1 MEPLKPIWSFYV
13 GPMKID
19 IVPEVVMQWII
30 IVIVAAIAIWATR
43 NLKLRPNKKQ
53 VVVEYIYTSL
63 RNAVTAN
70 MGEEFLD
77 VLPFIGSLAAFLL
90 FMNLTGL
97 VGLPVPTKSFSVTVG
112 MALITFYMVQY
123 YTIRK
128 YGLKSYFGG
137 YTFPIAII
145 TPINILERIML
156 PVSLALR
163 LFGNI
168 LAATFLVELCYEAL
182 GHIGFIAQLGIPIPL
197 HAYFDVFDGGIQTVI
212 FIMLTMINIKM
223 IADHSGHTEH

>member
-1 MEPLKPIWSFYV
+1 MPIWSFDI
-13 GPMKID
+13 GPFKID
-19 IVPEVVMQWII
+19 IVPEVVMQWITIAI
-30 IVIVAAIAIWATR
+30 IAAVVIWATR
-43 NLKLRPNKKQ
+43 NMKLRPNKKQ
-53 VVVEYIYTSL
+53 VVVEYIYTTLKNVLTS
-63 RNAVTAN
+63 N

-77 VLPFIGSLAAFLL
+77 LLPFIGSLAVFLL

-97 VGLPVPTKSFSVTVG
+97 FGLPVPTKSFSVTVG

-137 YTFPIAII
+137 YTVPLALI

-182 GHIGFIAQLGIPIPL
+182 GHLGFITQLAIPVPL
-197 HAYFDVFDGGIQTVI
+197 HAYFDIFDGGIQTVI
-212 FIMLTMINIKM
+212 FIMLTMMNIK
-223 IADHSGHTEH
+223 IVAEHSSHTEH

>member
-1 MEPLKPIWSFYV
+1 MEPLKPLWSFNV
-13 GPMKID
+13 GSIKID
-19 IVPEVVMQWII
+19 IVPEIIIQWII
-30 IVIVAAIAIWATR
+30 ILIIAAIAIWATR
-43 NLKLRPNKKQ
+43 NLTLRPNKKQ
-53 VVVEYIYTSL
+53 VVVEYIYTTL
-63 RNAVTAN
+63 RNVITAN

-77 VLPFIGSLAAFLL
+77 VLPFIGSLAVFLL

-97 VGLPVPTKSFSVTVG
+97 FGLPVPTKIFCVTVG
-112 MALITFYMVQY
+112 MALVTFYMVQY

-128 YGLKSYFGG
+128 YGLKSYFKG
-137 YTFPIAII
+137 YTFPIALI

-182 GHIGFIAQLGIPIPL
+182 GHIGFITQLGIPIPL
-197 HAYFDVFDGGIQTVI
+197 HAYFDIFDGGIQTVI

>member
-1 MEPLKPIWSFYV
+1 MEPLKPLWSFDV
-13 GPMKID
+13 GPIKID
-19 IVPEVVMQWII
+19 IVPEIVMQWII
-30 IVIVAAIAIWATR
+30 ILIIAAIAIWATR
-43 NLKLRPNKKQ
+43 NLTLRPNKKQ
-53 VVVEYIYTSL
+53 VVVEYIYTTL
-63 RNAVTAN
+63 KNVITAN

-77 VLPFIGSLAAFLL
+77 VLPFIGSLAVFLL

-97 VGLPVPTKSFSVTVG
+97 FGLPVPTKSFSVTVG
-112 MALITFYMVQY
+112 MALVTFYMVQY

-137 YTFPIAII
+137 YTFPIALI

-182 GHIGFIAQLGIPIPL
+182 GHIGFITQIGIPIPL
-197 HAYFDVFDGGIQTVI
+197 HAYFDIFDGGIQTVI

>member
-1 MEPLKPIWSFYV
+1 MEPLEPIWSYAI
-13 GPMKID
+13 GPIKIE
-19 IVPEVVMQWII
+19 IVPEVVMQWITI
-30 IVIVAAIAIWATR
+30 ALIAIIAIWATR
-43 NLKLRPNKKQ
+43 NMKLRPNKKQ
-53 VVVEYIYTSL
+53 AVVESIYTML
-63 RNAVTAN
+63 KNVVTAN

-77 VLPFIGSLAAFLL
+77 IIPFIGSLAVFLL
-90 FMNLTGL
+90 FMNFTGL
-97 VGLPVPTKSFSVTVG
+97 IGLPVPTKNFSVTVAL
-112 MALITFYMVQY
+112 ALITFYMVQF

-137 YTFPIAII
+137 YTFPLAII

-182 GHIGFIAQLGIPIPL
+182 HHIGFIAQIGIPVPL
-197 HAYFDVFDGGIQTVI
+197 HAYFDIFDGGIQTVI
-212 FIMLTMINIKM
+212 FVMLTMINIKM
-223 IADHSGHTEH
+223 IAEHSAHTEH

>member
-1 MEPLKPIWSFYV
+1 MEPLKPLWSFDV
-13 GPMKID
+13 GSIKID
-19 IVPEVVMQWII
+19 IVPEIVMQWII
-30 IVIVAAIAIWATR
+30 IIIITAIAIWATR

-53 VVVEYIYTSL
+53 VAVEYIYTTL
-63 RNAVTAN
+63 KNVVTAN

-77 VLPFIGSLAAFLL
+77 ILPFIGSLGVFLL
-90 FMNLTGL
+90 FMNLIGL
-97 VGLPVPTKSFSVTVG
+97 FGLPVPTKSFSVTVG
-112 MALITFYMVQY
+112 MALVTFYMVQY

-128 YGLKSYFGG
+128 YGIKSYFGG
-137 YTFPIAII
+137 YTFPIALI

-197 HAYFDVFDGGIQTVI
+197 HTYFDIFDGGIQTVI

>member
-1 MEPLKPIWSFYV
+1 MEPLKPLWSFNI
-13 GPMKID
+13 GPIKID
-19 IVPEVVMQWII
+19 IVPEIVMQWII
-30 IVIVAAIAIWATR
+30 ILIVAAIAIWATR

-53 VVVEYIYTSL
+53 VVVEYIYTTL
-63 RNAVTAN
+63 KNVVTAN

-77 VLPFIGSLAAFLL
+77 ILPFIGSLATFLL

-97 VGLPVPTKSFSVTVG
+97 FGLPVPTKSFSVTVG
-112 MALITFYMVQY
+112 MALVTFYMVQY

-182 GHIGFIAQLGIPIPL
+182 GHIGFIAQLGIPVPL

>member
-1 MEPLKPIWSFYV
+1 VEPLKPLWSFNV
-13 GPMKID
+13 GPIKID
-19 IVPEVVMQWII
+19 IVPEIVMQWII
-30 IVIVAAIAIWATR
+30 IIIIAAIAIWATR

-53 VVVEYIYTSL
+53 VVVEYIYTTL
-63 RNAVTAN
+63 KNVVTAN

-77 VLPFIGSLAAFLL
+77 IIPFIGSLAVFLL

-97 VGLPVPTKSFSVTVG
+97 FGLPVPTKSFSVTVG
-112 MALITFYMVQY
+112 MALVTFYMVQY

-128 YGLKSYFGG
+128 YGLKSYFVG
-137 YTFPIAII
+137 YTLPIAII

-182 GHIGFIAQLGIPIPL
+182 GHLGFVAQLAIPVPL
-197 HAYFDVFDGGIQTVI
+197 HAYFDIFDGGIQMVI

-223 IADHSGHTEH
+223 TAEHSSHMEH

>member
-1 MEPLKPIWSFYV
+1 MEPLKPLWSFNV
-13 GPMKID
+13 GSIKID
-19 IVPEVVMQWII
+19 IVPEIIIQWII
-30 IVIVAAIAIWATR
+30 ILIIAAIAIWATR
-43 NLKLRPNKKQ
+43 NLTLRPNKKQ
-53 VVVEYIYTSL
+53 VVVEYIYTTL
-63 RNAVTAN
+63 RNVITSN

-77 VLPFIGSLAAFLL
+77 VLPFIGSLAVFLL

-97 VGLPVPTKSFSVTVG
+97 FGLPVPTKSFSVTVG
-112 MALITFYMVQY
+112 MALVTFYMVQY

-128 YGLKSYFGG
+128 YGLKSYFKG
-137 YTFPIAII
+137 YTFPIALI

-182 GHIGFIAQLGIPIPL
+182 GHIGFITQLGIPIPL
-197 HAYFDVFDGGIQTVI
+197 HAYFDIFDGGIQTVI

>member
-1 MEPLKPIWSFYV
+1 VEPLKPLWSFNV
-13 GPMKID
+13 GSIKID
-19 IVPEVVMQWII
+19 IVPEIIIQWII
-30 IVIVAAIAIWATR
+30 ILIIAAIAIWATR
-43 NLKLRPNKKQ
+43 NLTLRPNKKQ
-53 VVVEYIYTSL
+53 VVVEYIYTTL
-63 RNAVTAN
+63 RNVITAN

-77 VLPFIGSLAAFLL
+77 VLPFIGSLAVFLL

-97 VGLPVPTKSFSVTVG
+97 FGLPVPTKSFSVTVG
-112 MALITFYMVQY
+112 MALVTFYMVQY

-137 YTFPIAII
+137 YTFPIALI

-182 GHIGFIAQLGIPIPL
+182 GHIGFITQLGIPIPL
-197 HAYFDVFDGGIQTVI
+197 HAYFDIFDGGIQTVI

>member
-1 MEPLKPIWSFYV
+1 MEPLKPLWSFNV
-13 GPMKID
+13 GSIKID
-19 IVPEVVMQWII
+19 IVPEIIIQWII
-30 IVIVAAIAIWATR
+30 ILIIAAIAIWATR
-43 NLKLRPNKKQ
+43 NLTLRPNKKQ
-53 VVVEYIYTSL
+53 VVVEYIYTTL
-63 RNAVTAN
+63 RNVITAN

-77 VLPFIGSLAAFLL
+77 VLPFIGSLAVFLL

-97 VGLPVPTKSFSVTVG
+97 FGLPVPTKSFSVTVG
-112 MALITFYMVQY
+112 MALVTFYMVQY

-137 YTFPIAII
+137 YTFPIALI

-182 GHIGFIAQLGIPIPL
+182 GHIGFITQLGIPIPL
-197 HAYFDVFDGGIQTVI
+197 HAYFDIFDGGIQTVI

>member
-1 MEPLKPIWSFYV
+1 MEPLKPLWSFNV
-13 GPMKID
+13 GSIKID
-19 IVPEVVMQWII
+19 IVPEIIIQWII
-30 IVIVAAIAIWATR
+30 ILIIAAIAIWATR
-43 NLKLRPNKKQ
+43 NLTLRPNKKQ
-53 VVVEYIYTSL
+53 VVVEYIYTTL
-63 RNAVTAN
+63 RSVITAN

-77 VLPFIGSLAAFLL
+77 ILPFIGSLAVFLL

-97 VGLPVPTKSFSVTVG
+97 FGLPVPTKSFSVTVG
-112 MALITFYMVQY
+112 MALVTFYMVQY

-128 YGLKSYFGG
+128 YGLKSYFKG
-137 YTFPIAII
+137 YTFPIALI

-182 GHIGFIAQLGIPIPL
+182 GHIGFITQLGIPIPL
-197 HAYFDVFDGGIQTVI
+197 HAYFDIFDGGIQTVI

>member
-1 MEPLKPIWSFYV
+1 MEPLKPLWSFNV
-13 GPMKID
+13 GSIKIY
-19 IVPEVVMQWII
+19 IVPEIIIQWII
-30 IVIVAAIAIWATR
+30 ILIIAAIAIWATR
-43 NLKLRPNKKQ
+43 NLTLRPNKKQ
-53 VVVEYIYTSL
+53 VVVEYIYTTL
-63 RNAVTAN
+63 RNVITAN

-77 VLPFIGSLAAFLL
+77 VLPFIGSLAVFLL

-97 VGLPVPTKSFSVTVG
+97 FGLPVPTKSFSVTVG
-112 MALITFYMVQY
+112 MALVTFYMVQY

-128 YGLKSYFGG
+128 YGLKSYFKG
-137 YTFPIAII
+137 YTFPIALI

-182 GHIGFIAQLGIPIPL
+182 GHIGFITQLGIPIPL
-197 HAYFDVFDGGIQTVI
+197 HAYFDIFDGGIQTVI

>member
-1 MEPLKPIWSFYV
+1 MEVLKPLWSFYI
-13 GPMKID
+13 GPIKVD
-19 IVPEVVMQWII
+19 IVPEIVMQWII
-30 IVIVAAIAIWATR
+30 ILIIAIVVVLSTR
-43 NLKLRPNKKQ
+43 NLKVRPNKKQ
-53 VVVEYIYTSL
+53 VIVEYIYTSL
-63 RNAVTAN
+63 KNVITAN

-77 VLPFIGSLAAFLL
+77 IIPFIGSLATFLL
-90 FMNLTGL
+90 ALNLTGL
-97 VGLPVPTKSFSVTVG
+97 FGLPVPTKNFSVTLG
-112 MALITFYMVQY
+112 LALIAFYMVQY

-137 YTFPIAII
+137 YTFPLVII

-163 LFGNI
+163 LFGNV

-182 GHIGFIAQLGIPIPL
+182 GHVGFIASIGIPVPL

-212 FIMLTMINIKM
+212 FIMLTMMNIK
-223 IADHSGHTEH
+223 IVAEHSGHTEH

>member
-1 MEPLKPIWSFYV
+1 MEPLKPIWSFYL
-13 GPMKID
+13 GSMKVD
-19 IVPEVVMQWII
+19 IVPEVLMQWIT
-30 IVIVAAIAIWATR
+30 IVVITILAIWATR
-43 NLKLRPNKKQ
+43 DMKLRPGKKQ
-53 VVVEYIYTSL
+53 VVVESIYTTL
-63 RNAVTAN
+63 KKVVIEN
-70 MGEEFLD
+70 MGEDFLD
-77 VLPFIGSLAAFLL
+77 IIPFIGTLAVFLL

-97 VGLPVPTKSFSVTVG
+97 IGLPVPTKSFSVTVG
-112 MALITFYMVQY
+112 LALITFYMVQY

-128 YGLKSYFGG
+128 FGLKSYFVG
-137 YTFPIAII
+137 YTLPIAII

-182 GHIGFIAQLGIPIPL
+182 GHIGFIADLVIPLPL
-197 HAYFDVFDGGIQTVI
+197 HAYFDVFDGGIQTII

-223 IADHSGHTEH
+223 VAEHSTHSEH

>member
-1 MEPLKPIWSFYV
+1 MEPLKPLWSFNV
-13 GPMKID
+13 GPIKID
-19 IVPEVVMQWII
+19 IVPEIVMQWII
-30 IVIVAAIAIWATR
+30 ILIIAAIAIWATR
-43 NLKLRPNKKQ
+43 NLTLRPNKKQ
-53 VVVEYIYTSL
+53 VVVEYIYTTL
-63 RNAVTAN
+63 KNVITAN

-77 VLPFIGSLAAFLL
+77 VLPFIGSLAVFLL

-97 VGLPVPTKSFSVTVG
+97 FGLPVPTKSFSVTVG
-112 MALITFYMVQY
+112 MALVTFYMVQY

-137 YTFPIAII
+137 YTFPIALI

-182 GHIGFIAQLGIPIPL
+182 GHIGFITQIGIPIPL
-197 HAYFDVFDGGIQTVI
+197 HAYFDIFDGGIQTVI

>member
-1 MEPLKPIWSFYV
+1 MEPLKPLWSFNV
-13 GPMKID
+13 GSIKID
-19 IVPEVVMQWII
+19 IVPEIIIQWII
-30 IVIVAAIAIWATR
+30 ILIIAAIAIWATR
-43 NLKLRPNKKQ
+43 NLTLRPNKKQ
-53 VVVEYIYTSL
+53 VVVEYIYTTL
-63 RNAVTAN
+63 RNVITAN

-77 VLPFIGSLAAFLL
+77 VLPFIGSLAVFLL

-97 VGLPVPTKSFSVTVG
+97 FGLPVPTKSFSVTVG
-112 MALITFYMVQY
+112 MALVTFYMVQY

-128 YGLKSYFGG
+128 YGLKSYFRG
-137 YTFPIAII
+137 YTFPIALI

-182 GHIGFIAQLGIPIPL
+182 GHIGFITQLGIPIPL
-197 HAYFDVFDGGIQTVI
+197 HAYFDIFDGGIQTVI

>member
-30 IVIVAAIAIWATR
+30 IAIIAAIAIWATR

-63 RNAVTAN
+63 RSVVTAN

-77 VLPFIGSLAAFLL
+77 VIPFIGSLAAFLL

-112 MALITFYMVQY
+112 MALITFYIVQY

-197 HAYFDVFDGGIQTVI
+197 HAYFDVFDGGSNSYIYYVNYDKHKNDSRSLRTY
-212 FIMLTMINIKM
+212 
-223 IADHSGHTEH
+223 

>member
-1 MEPLKPIWSFYV
+1 VEPLKPLWSFNV
-13 GPMKID
+13 GSIKID
-19 IVPEVVMQWII
+19 IVPEIIIQWII
-30 IVIVAAIAIWATR
+30 ILIIAAIAIWATR
-43 NLKLRPNKKQ
+43 NLTLRPNKKQ
-53 VVVEYIYTSL
+53 VVVEYIYTTL
-63 RNAVTAN
+63 RNVITAN

-77 VLPFIGSLAAFLL
+77 VLPFIGSLAVFLL

-97 VGLPVPTKSFSVTVG
+97 FGLPVPTKSFSVTVG
-112 MALITFYMVQY
+112 MALVTFYMVQY

-128 YGLKSYFGG
+128 YGLKSYFKG
-137 YTFPIAII
+137 YTFPIALI

-182 GHIGFIAQLGIPIPL
+182 GHIGFITQLGIPIPL
-197 HAYFDVFDGGIQTVI
+197 HAYFDIFDGGIQTVI

>member
-1 MEPLKPIWSFYV
+1 MEPLKPLWSFNV
-13 GPMKID
+13 GSIKID
-19 IVPEVVMQWII
+19 IVPEIIIQWII
-30 IVIVAAIAIWATR
+30 ILIIAAIAIWATR
-43 NLKLRPNKKQ
+43 NLTLRPNKKQ
-53 VVVEYIYTSL
+53 VVVEYIYTTL
-63 RNAVTAN
+63 RNVITAN

-77 VLPFIGSLAAFLL
+77 VLPFIGSLAVFLL

-97 VGLPVPTKSFSVTVG
+97 FGLPVPTKSFSVTVG
-112 MALITFYMVQY
+112 MALVTFYMVQY

-128 YGLKSYFGG
+128 YGLKSYFKG
-137 YTFPIAII
+137 YTFPIALI

-182 GHIGFIAQLGIPIPL
+182 GHIGFITQLGIPIPL
-197 HAYFDVFDGGIQTVI
+197 HVYFDIFDGGIQTVI

>member
-1 MEPLKPIWSFYV
+1 MEPLKPLWSFDV
-13 GPMKID
+13 GSIKID
-19 IVPEVVMQWII
+19 IVPEIVMQWII
-30 IVIVAAIAIWATR
+30 IIIIAAIAIWATR

-53 VVVEYIYTSL
+53 VVVEYIYTTL
-63 RNAVTAN
+63 KNVVTAN

-77 VLPFIGSLAAFLL
+77 VIPFIGSLGVFLL
-90 FMNLTGL
+90 FMNFAGL
-97 VGLPVPTKSFSVTVG
+97 FGLPVPTKNFSITVG

-137 YTFPIAII
+137 YAFPIALI

-156 PVSLALR
+156 PISLALR

-197 HAYFDVFDGGIQTVI
+197 HAYFDIFDGGIQTII

-223 IADHSGHTEH
+223 IAEHSGHTEH

>member
-1 MEPLKPIWSFYV
+1 MEPLEPIWSYV
-13 GPMKID
+13 AGPIKIE
-19 IVPEVVMQWII
+19 IVPEVVMQWIT
-30 IVIVAAIAIWATR
+30 IVLIAIIAIWSTR
-43 NLKLRPNKKQ
+43 NMKLRPNKKQ
-53 VVVEYIYTSL
+53 AIVESIYTML
-63 RNAVTAN
+63 KNVVTAN

-77 VLPFIGSLAAFLL
+77 IIPFIGSLAVFLL
-90 FMNLTGL
+90 FMNFTGL
-97 VGLPVPTKSFSVTVG
+97 IGLPVPTKNFTVTVAL
-112 MALITFYMVQY
+112 ALITFYMVQF

-137 YTFPIAII
+137 YTFPLAII

-182 GHIGFIAQLGIPIPL
+182 HHIGFIAQIGVPVPL
-197 HAYFDVFDGGIQTVI
+197 HAYFDIFDGGIQTVI
-212 FIMLTMINIKM
+212 FVMLTMINIKM
-223 IADHSGHTEH
+223 IAEHSGHTEH

>member
-1 MEPLKPIWSFYV
+1 MWSYAIGPI
-13 GPMKID
+13 KIE
-19 IVPEVVMQWII
+19 IVPEVVMQWIT
-30 IVIVAAIAIWATR
+30 IVLIALIAIWATR
-43 NLKLRPNKKQ
+43 NMKLRPNKKQ
-53 VVVEYIYTSL
+53 AVVEYIYTML
-63 RNAVTAN
+63 KNVVTAN

-77 VLPFIGSLAAFLL
+77 IIPFIGSLGVFLL
-90 FMNLTGL
+90 FMNFTGL
-97 VGLPVPTKSFSVTVG
+97 IGLPVPTKNFSVTVAL
-112 MALITFYMVQY
+112 ALITFYMVQF

-137 YTFPIAII
+137 YTFPLAII

-182 GHIGFIAQLGIPIPL
+182 HHIGFIAQIGIPVPL
-197 HAYFDVFDGGIQTVI
+197 HAYFDIFDGGIQTVI
-212 FIMLTMINIKM
+212 FVMLTMINIKM
-223 IADHSGHTEH
+223 IAEHSGHAEH

>member
-1 MEPLKPIWSFYV
+1 MEPLEPMWSYAIGPI
-13 GPMKID
+13 KIE
-19 IVPEVVMQWII
+19 IVPEVVMQWIT
-30 IVIVAAIAIWATR
+30 IVLIALIAIWATR
-43 NLKLRPNKKQ
+43 NMKLRPNKKQ
-53 VVVEYIYTSL
+53 AVVEYIYTML
-63 RNAVTAN
+63 KNVVTAN

-77 VLPFIGSLAAFLL
+77 IIPFIGSLGVFLL
-90 FMNLTGL
+90 FMNFTGL
-97 VGLPVPTKSFSVTVG
+97 IGLPVPTKNFSVTVAL
-112 MALITFYMVQY
+112 ALITFYMVQF

-137 YTFPIAII
+137 YTFPLAII

-182 GHIGFIAQLGIPIPL
+182 HHIGFIAQIGIPVPL
-197 HAYFDVFDGGIQTVI
+197 HAYFDIFDGGIQTVI
-212 FIMLTMINIKM
+212 FVMLTMINIKM
-223 IADHSGHTEH
+223 IAEHSGHAEH

>member
-1 MEPLKPIWSFYV
+1 MEPLKPLWSFNV
-13 GPMKID
+13 GSIKID
-19 IVPEVVMQWII
+19 IVPEIIIQWII
-30 IVIVAAIAIWATR
+30 ILIIAAIAIWATR
-43 NLKLRPNKKQ
+43 NLTLRPNKKQ
-53 VVVEYIYTSL
+53 VVVEYIYTTL
-63 RNAVTAN
+63 RNVITAN

-77 VLPFIGSLAAFLL
+77 VLPFIGSLAVFLL

-97 VGLPVPTKSFSVTVG
+97 FGLPVPTKSFSVTVG
-112 MALITFYMVQY
+112 MALVTFYMVQY

-128 YGLKSYFGG
+128 YGLKSYFKG
-137 YTFPIAII
+137 YTFPIALI

-182 GHIGFIAQLGIPIPL
+182 GHIGFITQLGIPIPL
-197 HAYFDVFDGGIQTVI
+197 HAYFDIFDGGIQTVI

>member
-1 MEPLKPIWSFYV
+1 MEPLKPLWSFNV
-13 GPMKID
+13 GSIKID
-19 IVPEVVMQWII
+19 IVPEIIIQWII
-30 IVIVAAIAIWATR
+30 ILIIAAIAIWATR
-43 NLKLRPNKKQ
+43 NLTLRPNKKQ
-53 VVVEYIYTSL
+53 VVGEYIYTTL
-63 RNAVTAN
+63 RNVITAN

-77 VLPFIGSLAAFLL
+77 VLPFIGSLAVFLL

-97 VGLPVPTKSFSVTVG
+97 FGLPVPTKSFSVTVG
-112 MALITFYMVQY
+112 MALVTFYMVQY

-128 YGLKSYFGG
+128 YGLKSYFKG
-137 YTFPIAII
+137 YTFPIALI

-182 GHIGFIAQLGIPIPL
+182 GHIGFITQLGIPIPL
-197 HAYFDVFDGGIQTVI
+197 HAYFDIFDGGIQTVI

>member
-1 MEPLKPIWSFYV
+1 MEPLEPIWSYAI
-13 GPMKID
+13 GPIKIE
-19 IVPEVVMQWII
+19 IVPEVVMQWIT
-30 IVIVAAIAIWATR
+30 IVLIAIIAIWATR
-43 NLKLRPNKKQ
+43 NMKLRPNKKQ
-53 VVVEYIYTSL
+53 AVVESIYTML
-63 RNAVTAN
+63 KNVVTAN

-77 VLPFIGSLAAFLL
+77 IIPFIGSLAVFLL
-90 FMNLTGL
+90 FMNFTGL
-97 VGLPVPTKSFSVTVG
+97 IGLPVPTKNFSVTIAL
-112 MALITFYMVQY
+112 ALITFIWYSF

-137 YTFPIAII
+137 YTFPLAII

-182 GHIGFIAQLGIPIPL
+182 NHIGFIAQIGIPVPL
-197 HAYFDVFDGGIQTVI
+197 HAYFDIFDGGIQTII

-223 IADHSGHTEH
+223 IAEHSGHTEH

>member
-1 MEPLKPIWSFYV
+1 MEPLEPMWSYAIGPI
-13 GPMKID
+13 KIE
-19 IVPEVVMQWII
+19 IVPEVVMQWIT
-30 IVIVAAIAIWATR
+30 IVLIALIAIWATR
-43 NLKLRPNKKQ
+43 NMKLRPNKKQ
-53 VVVEYIYTSL
+53 AVVEYIYTML
-63 RNAVTAN
+63 KNVVTAN

-77 VLPFIGSLAAFLL
+77 IIPFIGSLAVFLL
-90 FMNLTGL
+90 FMNFTGL
-97 VGLPVPTKSFSVTVG
+97 IGLPVPTKNFSVTVAL
-112 MALITFYMVQY
+112 ALITFYMVQF

-137 YTFPIAII
+137 YTFPLAII

-182 GHIGFIAQLGIPIPL
+182 HHIGFIAQIGIPVPL
-197 HAYFDVFDGGIQTVI
+197 HAYFDIFDGGIQTVI
-212 FIMLTMINIKM
+212 FVMLTMINIKM
-223 IADHSGHTEH
+223 IAEHSGHAEH